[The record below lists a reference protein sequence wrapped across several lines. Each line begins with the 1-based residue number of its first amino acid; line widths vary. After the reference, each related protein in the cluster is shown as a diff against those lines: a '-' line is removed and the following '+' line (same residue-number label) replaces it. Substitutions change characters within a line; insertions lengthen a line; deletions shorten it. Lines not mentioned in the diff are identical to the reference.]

1 MKKFLFIS
9 ILAAGLASCDSYLD
23 INQDPNS
30 PTEENIT
37 TDMLMPAAEMNV
49 AASYGDYLRIT
60 GGYLTQV
67 YAQYFGTSNYLDYSQ
82 FQMSAARSSSFYTQ
96 MTQRGQNNL
105 KTIREKAAAEGDAG
119 TYLAATV
126 LRAFAYQALVDCYG
140 EIPYTQALDENN
152 LSPAYDDGL
161 TVYNGLL
168 AELDEALANV
178 TTSSPV
184 CTNFLFPDETAEPW
198 IKFAKALKLRILM
211 RMWNAQDVSTEVSA
225 LIAENDFPTADVAY
239 TSCWADTEGARNPFY
254 SEDFAPGQQQ
264 NLILN
269 QALLGTMQ
277 LKDENNSVTYQ
288 DPRLAAFFNANT
300 DGEYVG
306 GISGSNLSTA
316 ADITSNTLCRPVAT
330 ATMPL
335 CMLTVA
341 ETEFFIAEY
350 YARTNNASQAQSH
363 YEAAI
368 EASFASAG
376 VEGAAENIAQY
387 PYDQANFEKCIGI
400 AKWIAMS
407 GVNPF
412 EGYCDVRRLGYPT
425 FGTATGDDFFDAAT
439 GAYDVSSYEPGT
451 LYTPIMVFNQVG
463 NNQVLQRWPYPVSSS
478 STNANTP
485 DFPGY
490 TVPVFW
496 AE

>member
-211 RMWNAQDVSTEVSA
+211 RMWNAQDVFAEVSA

-376 VEGAAENIAQY
+376 VEGAAENITQY

-463 NNQVLQRWPYPVSSS
+463 NNQVLQRWPYPPKIR
-478 STNANTP
+478 N
-485 DFPGY
+485 
-490 TVPVFW
+490 
-496 AE
+496 